1 MIPILIFFEVYQRQS
16 KSEDLGTA
24 GVFK

>member
-16 KSEDLGTA
+16 NGEDLGTA